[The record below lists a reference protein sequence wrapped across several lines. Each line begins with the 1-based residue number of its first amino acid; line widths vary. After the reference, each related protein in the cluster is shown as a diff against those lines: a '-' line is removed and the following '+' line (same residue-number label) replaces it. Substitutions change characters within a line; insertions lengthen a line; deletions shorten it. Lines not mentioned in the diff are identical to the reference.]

1 MKSFVTGFLLPLFI
15 LFANN
20 LLTANGLK
28 PEQITDISFVVEV
41 AVSPDGKYAA
51 YTLYVNRPI
60 SDGAGTNFRELHL
73 YDLEKNATFPLI
85 TGNVAV
91 VSIGW
96 TPDGSMITYRRSLP
110 ETNGMQV
117 FAITPDGKD
126 IQQFTHFDRP
136 VMAYDFIN
144 YKTLA
149 ITSLEIEEPAKISL
163 KEKGFDMQIFEE
175 ELLHIDLWRYDIE
188 TQETIQLTRGVT
200 VFDFTVSPDGHAI
213 AAAIAPENTV
223 DASYMFKRVHILE
236 AATGETLEKI
246 ENPGKLENMVWSPD
260 GSKLAFRAPSMRAD
274 AVSGSLFVLETGTGK
289 KYKELPNL
297 VHGMELSVI
306 NMIWQDDNT
315 LLFASE
321 ESVDISI
328 RSVNLDN
335 NTMKTVLEGDK
346 ACFRGF
352 SLHNDMIVFAGHTSG
367 HPSELMRFDLGENS
381 VERLTNHNPFL
392 GEVSLAQQEK
402 ISWSAR
408 DGFSIDGVLIYP
420 LDYTEGRKYPLITYI
435 HGGPEAAVQNGWIS
449 GYSQWGQF
457 AAAKGFFVFYPNYR
471 ASSGRGVDFTMAG
484 FADLLGTEFDDV
496 LDGIDHLISLGYVD
510 PARVG
515 MGGGSYGG
523 YFSAWAA
530 TRHTERFAAA
540 VVFVGVTNQVSKR
553 KTTDIPW
560 EDYYV
565 HWGFWT
571 HEEFDKVW
579 GASPMKYAHQSRTP
593 TLILHGDKDP
603 RIPVSQGMELHRA
616 LKLHSRAPVRF
627 VLYPG
632 EGHGNAKNTNRYDY
646 LLRTLEWFEHFLIK
660 HPGTETMPAKYPEY

>member
-1 MKSFVTGFLLPLFI
+1 MKSSIPGLLLSLFFLL
-15 LFANN
+15 ANN
-20 LLTANGLK
+20 TLTANGLK
-28 PEQITDISFVVEV
+28 PQQINDISFVVEA
-41 AVSPDGKYAA
+41 AVSPDGKFAA

-73 YDLEKNATFPLI
+73 FDLEKNISIPLL
-85 TGNVAV
+85 TGNVV
-91 VSIGW
+91 IVSIGW

-126 IQQFTHFDRP
+126 IQQFTDFDRP
-136 VMAYDFIN
+136 VRAYDFIN
-144 YKTLA
+144 FKTLA
-149 ITSLEIEEPAKISL
+149 ITALEQEAPAK
-163 KEKGFDMQIFEE
+163 KEHKEQGFDMQIFEE
-175 ELLHIDLWRYDIE
+175 ELRHIDLWRYDIE
-188 TQETIQLTRGVT
+188 TQETFQLTHGAT
-200 VFDFTVSPDGHAI
+200 VFDFAVSPDGNAI

-236 AATGETLEKI
+236 AATGVVLERI
-246 ENPGKLENMVWSPD
+246 ENPGKLENMAWSPD
-260 GSKLAFRAPSMRAD
+260 GSKLAFRAPSMRED
-274 AVSGSLFVLETGTGK
+274 AVSGSLFVMETGIGQ
-289 KYKELPNL
+289 KYEDLTNL
-297 VHGMELSVI
+297 VEGLELSVI

-321 ESVDISI
+321 ESVDITI
-328 RSVNLDN
+328 RSLHLADN
-335 NTMKTVLEGDK
+335 TIKMLLEGGK
-346 ACFRGF
+346 ACFRSF
-352 SLHNDMIVFAGHTSG
+352 HLSDNRIIFAGHTPA
-367 HPSELMRFDLGENS
+367 HPSELMSFVIENDLIR
-381 VERLTNHNPFL
+381 RLTNHNTFL
-392 GEVSLAQQEK
+392 DDMPLAKQEK
-402 ISWSAR
+402 ISWEAR
-408 DGFSIDGVLIYP
+408 DGFRIDGVLMYP
-420 LDYTEGRKYPLITYI
+420 LDYEKGLNYPLITYI
-435 HGGPEAAVQNGWIS
+435 HGGPEAAVQNGWLS

-484 FADLLGTEFDDV
+484 FADLVGTEYEDV
-496 LDGIDHLISLGYVD
+496 IDGIDHLINEGKVD
-510 PARVG
+510 PEKVG
-515 MGGGSYGG
+515 IGGGSYGG
-523 YFSAWAA
+523 YFAAWSA
-530 TRHTERFAAA
+530 TRYTERFAAA

-571 HEEFDKVW
+571 HEDFDKVW
-579 GASPMKYAHQSRTP
+579 SASPLKYAHQSRTP

-646 LLRTLEWFEHFLIK
+646 LLRTLEWFEYFLIK
-660 HPGTETMPAKYPEY
+660 QPGATTMPAKYLEY